1 MQYFSR
7 GVAND
12 CLINRAIGKVRSNI
26 IAVLTA
32 LVAVGLAVV
41 TPSSIL
47 RDNSNNRKNVAQ
59 GTFSLTGSM
68 NTARALHTSTAI
80 NTGEFLVAGG
90 IANTSSG
97 ESLASAE
104 LFNPPQRQMKPSWE

>member
-12 CLINRAIGKVRSNI
+12 CLINRAIGRFRSNI
-26 IAVLTA
+26 IPVLTA

-47 RDNSNNRKNVAQ
+47 RDNSNNRKNVAP

-90 IANTSSG
+90 IAKPSRG
-97 ESLASAE
+97 ESLASGE
-104 LFNPPQRQMKPSWE
+104 LFNAPHSKMKATA